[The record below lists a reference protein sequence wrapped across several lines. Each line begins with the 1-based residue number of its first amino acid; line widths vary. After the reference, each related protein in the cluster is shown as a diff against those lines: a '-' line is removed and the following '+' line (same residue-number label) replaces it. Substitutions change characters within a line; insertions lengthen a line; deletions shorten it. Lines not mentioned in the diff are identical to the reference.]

1 MTDLEKV
8 RAELRSLRR
17 GDLLKIAERATL
29 LLPRAELEG
38 LLGDFMKLDV
48 NVERESPQVPLIED
62 VQKFYRESLEG
73 RYLDEIEA
81 KAKHRLEHSRGT
93 DAFMAELDRLLRQC
107 VHLSTLGPSTSACE
121 AFELLFRLLRYID
134 EGHDDVVFYSDEP
147 GSWQLGIDWPMVLPA
162 YFRCL
167 AESVSATDFASTVDA
182 VIRAF
187 AEHERPRYMNA
198 AHQAVNTA
206 QNALSDRHG

>member
-1 MTDLEKV
+1 MTYLEKV
-8 RAELRSLRR
+8 RAELRSLQR
-17 GDLLKIAERATL
+17 GDLLKIAERATV

-48 NVERESPQVPLIED
+48 DVEHESPQVPLIED

-73 RYLDEIEA
+73 CYFDEIEA
-81 KAKHRLEHSRGT
+81 KTKHRVELSRGT
-93 DAFMAELDRLLRQC
+93 DAFMAELDRLLRRC
-107 VHLSTLGPSTSACE
+107 THLSTLEPSTFVCD
-121 AFELLFRLLRYID
+121 AFELLFRLLRHID
-134 EGHDDVVFYSDEP
+134 EGHDDVVFFSDEP
-147 GSWQLGIDWPMVLPA
+147 GSWQLGIDWPTVLPA

-167 AESVSATDFASTVDA
+167 AESVSAADFASKVDA

-198 AHQAVNTA
+198 AHQAANTA
-206 QNALSDRHG
+206 QSAQRGRHG